1 MELVDSVE
9 NTLGY
14 SVRENLLVLLENL
27 AAEKERKKEKTGN
40 KKLVDVEMHTKL
52 YVACSSDLIP
62 VKESSK
68 RKLKLK
74 KKKKIVNEG
83 INLKNQKFE

>member
-27 AAEKERKKEKTGN
+27 AAEKERKKEKKTGN

-74 KKKKIVNEG
+74 NKNKI
-83 INLKNQKFE
+83 KS